1 MSGRKAYGFRL
12 VFRGNPSTCV
22 VSANDWLCPLFGLAT
37 LSLRESSWS
46 NVHPRSHLISGRVV
60 WLCVSTVPL
69 IEFLPNH
76 VVAPNLVEI
85 PVGGQVDFFNNDLGT
100 PHYIDF
106 SDPAL
111 SDPEELS
118 PGQTIRVQF
127 PSQGDWA
134 FQCLYHTSALTE
146 HGTIRVTQP

>member
-1 MSGRKAYGFRL
+1 MRCFGQRL
-12 VFRGNPSTCV
+12 V
-22 VSANDWLCPLFGLAT
+22 VSALWFGYSSALNQ
-37 LSLRESSWS
+37 RESSGS
-46 NVHPRSHLISGRVV
+46 NVNVHPRSHLISGRVA

-127 PSQGDWA
+127 PSEGDWA